1 MDRFDRIF
9 ELNRILQAARQPV
22 SRRRLEEELECSRAT
37 VKRIIDDMRLYLNAP
52 IVYDRDLNGYR
63 YDQSEGAMYEL
74 PGLWFNASELHA
86 LLTVQQLLADVQP
99 GLLEP
104 VLRPLQQRIDSLL
117 EAQRAGSEGLQGR
130 IRVLQVAARDSGD
143 AFQIVAGAL
152 AQRRRLRIR
161 YYSRWREGRDER
173 NVSPQRLVHYRDNW
187 YLDGWCHLRAGLR
200 TFSIDAMEQAR
211 ELEQPALDV
220 DAAELDDHFASSYG
234 IFSGTP
240 RHEAVLLFNAARARY
255 VATECWH
262 RDQRA
267 VRSPTVASS
276 CGCPTAIPPNSSWTS
291 SSTGRMS
298 RSSPRPSCVGRSPSD
313 WRRRPVCM
321 GRRPAET
328 AQTHSRVA
336 IRTQHDATT
345 PCHHRRRHG
354 P

>member
-22 SRRRLEEELECSRAT
+22 SRRRLEDELECSRAT

-130 IRVLQVAARDSGD
+130 IRVLQVAARESGD

-255 VATECWH
+255 VAKECWH
-262 RDQRA
+262 RDQR
-267 VRSPTVASS
+267 SS
-276 CGCPTAIPPNSSWTS
+276 ALAD
-291 SSTGRMS
+291 GRFELRVPYS
-298 RSSPRPSCVGRSPSD
+298 N
-313 WRRRPVCM
+313 
-321 GRRPAET
+321 PAELIMDILKYGPDVEVVAPPELRRAVAERL
-328 AQTHSRVA
+328 AQAAGLYGSEAGGEGANSQQGVDT
-336 IRTQHDATT
+336 DAT
-345 PCHHRRRHG
+345 
-354 P
+354 

>member
-130 IRVLQVAARDSGD
+130 IRVLQVAARESGD

-173 NVSPQRLVHYRDNW
+173 DVSPQRLIHYRDNW

-200 TFSIDAMEQAR
+200 TFSIDAMEQAH
-211 ELEQPALDV
+211 ELEQLALDV
-220 DAAELDDHFASSYG
+220 DAAELDEHFASSYG

-255 VATECWH
+255 VAKECWH
-262 RDQRA
+262 RDQR
-267 VRSPTVASS
+267 
-276 CGCPTAIPPNSSWTS
+276 G
-291 SSTGRMS
+291 STLADGRFELRVPYS
-298 RSSPRPSCVGRSPSD
+298 N
-313 WRRRPVCM
+313 
-321 GRRPAET
+321 PAELIMDILKYGPDVEV
-328 AQTHSRVA
+328 VA
-336 IRTQHDATT
+336 PSELRRAVAERLTQAAGLYGSEAEGEGANSKQGVDTDPT
-345 PCHHRRRHG
+345 
-354 P
+354 

>member
-22 SRRRLEEELECSRAT
+22 SRRRLEAELECSRAT

-255 VATECWH
+255 VAKECWH
-262 RDQRA
+262 RDQR
-267 VRSPTVASS
+267 SS
-276 CGCPTAIPPNSSWTS
+276 ALAD
-291 SSTGRMS
+291 GRFELRVPYS
-298 RSSPRPSCVGRSPSD
+298 N
-313 WRRRPVCM
+313 
-321 GRRPAET
+321 PAELIMDILKYGPDVEVVAPPELRRAVAERL
-328 AQTHSRVA
+328 AQAAGLYGSEAGGEGANSQQGVDT
-336 IRTQHDATT
+336 DAT
-345 PCHHRRRHG
+345 
-354 P
+354 

>member
-22 SRRRLEEELECSRAT
+22 SRRRLEAELECSRAT

-130 IRVLQVAARDSGD
+130 IRVLQVAARESGD

-173 NVSPQRLVHYRDNW
+173 DVSPQRLIHYRDNW

-255 VATECWH
+255 VAKECWH
-262 RDQRA
+262 RDQR
-267 VRSPTVASS
+267 SS
-276 CGCPTAIPPNSSWTS
+276 ALAD
-291 SSTGRMS
+291 GRFELRVPYS
-298 RSSPRPSCVGRSPSD
+298 N
-313 WRRRPVCM
+313 
-321 GRRPAET
+321 PAELIMDILKYGPDVEVVAPPELRRAVAERL
-328 AQTHSRVA
+328 AQAAGLYGSEAGGEGANSQQGVDT
-336 IRTQHDATT
+336 DAT
-345 PCHHRRRHG
+345 
-354 P
+354 

>member
-86 LLTVQQLLADVQP
+86 LLTVQQLLSDVQP

-104 VLRPLQQRIDSLL
+104 VLKPLQQRIDSLL
-117 EAQRAGSEGLQGR
+117 EVQRAGSEGLQGR
-130 IRVLQVAARDSGD
+130 IRVLQVAARESGD
-143 AFQIVAGAL
+143 AFQTVAGAL

-173 NVSPQRLVHYRDNW
+173 DVSPQRLIHYRDNW
-187 YLDGWCHLRAGLR
+187 YLDGWCHLRDGLR
-200 TFSIDAMEQAR
+200 TFSIDAMEQAS
-211 ELEQPALDV
+211 ELDQRALDV
-220 DAAELDDHFASSYG
+220 AAAELDDHFASSYG

-240 RHEAVLLFNAARARY
+240 QHEAVLLFNAARARY
-255 VATECWH
+255 VAKERWH
-262 RDQRA
+262 RDQRGRALDEGRFELRVPYSNPAELIMDILKYGPDVEVVAPPELRGA
-267 VRSPTVASS
+267 VAERLTQAAGLYGADVTDEA
-276 CGCPTAIPPNSSWTS
+276 CGAVTITAINADRD
-291 SSTGRMS
+291 ST
-298 RSSPRPSCVGRSPSD
+298 
-313 WRRRPVCM
+313 
-321 GRRPAET
+321 
-328 AQTHSRVA
+328 
-336 IRTQHDATT
+336 
-345 PCHHRRRHG
+345 
-354 P
+354 